1 MKTAE
6 LIEKFIRKY
15 TIRKGHRS
23 VAEDEAE
30 IKSDLTELLKETARE
45 QRDAC
50 ATNFSERYGYGNMGN
65 RILNTPL
72 VTNK

>member
-6 LIEKFIRKY
+6 LIEKAETRASAFSVD
-15 TIRKGHRS
+15 KGYYLFN
-23 VAEDEAE
+23 
-30 IKSDLTELLKETARE
+30 KSELTELLKETARE